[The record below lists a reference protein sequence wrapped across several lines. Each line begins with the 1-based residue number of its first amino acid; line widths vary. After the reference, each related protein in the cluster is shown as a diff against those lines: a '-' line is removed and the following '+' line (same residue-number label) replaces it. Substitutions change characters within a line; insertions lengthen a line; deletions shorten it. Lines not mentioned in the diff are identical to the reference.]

1 MIDTTVTPTAETR
14 RLLRQLQFGSPQRTK
29 AARLIG
35 AEMVYRTEER
45 FANQRAPDGSP
56 WLPSKRAIEQ
66 QGQTLRDTG
75 RLMAS
80 LTYTVVPK
88 GVKWG
93 TNVVYAA
100 MMNFG
105 GKKSQYSNLWGDITA
120 RPFMG
125 VNDDDE
131 SEIRRIIT
139 GVLTG

>member
-1 MIDTTVTPTAETR
+1 MG
-14 RLLRQLQFGSPQRTK
+14 L
-29 AARLIG
+29 
-35 AEMVYRTEER
+35 
-45 FANQRAPDGSP
+45 
-56 WLPSKRAIEQ
+56 
-66 QGQTLRDTG
+66 
-75 RLMAS
+75 

-125 VNDDDE
+125 VNADDE

-139 GVLTG
+139 GVLSG